1 MRVDGVNFVESAC
14 VPMGKDKF
22 VAEMSESF
30 FLDIPER
37 DRKKKL
43 ADIYDLMSPPKA
55 GKKSASKKEDNK

>member
-1 MRVDGVNFVESAC
+1 MIVDGVTFVESAC

-22 VAEMSESF
+22 VAQMSECF
-30 FLDIPER
+30 FLDLPVNE
-37 DRKKKL
+37 RKKKL